1 MNENTDNENTEP
13 TDGAEQAG
21 GVEPQAGGPEH
32 PGDAEPRGTEDLA
45 GEQPTSG
52 EQPRVGQDPA
62 GEQPRGAEPAGGEE
76 PTAEQP
82 RTAEQPTAQATAEPR
97 RLFRSRSDRVISG
110 VCGGVA
116 RYLNVDPVI
125 VRVVA
130 VALIFAGGAG
140 LLLYAA
146 AFLLVPNEG
155 EGGGAPEAPRRLF
168 VIAGVIVLICA
179 IGALLP
185 FHWGWGWGGDGWDLL
200 PLGFVALAGLVV
212 WRFVTGQRS
221 HGDARSVV
229 RAMALGVALLILCF
243 VLAVAAA
250 WASADGGDTVVA
262 GIVIA
267 AGVALIVGA
276 FLEGR
281 ARWLILPALAVAL
294 PAGAVAAAGLDVTGG
309 HGERTYRPASS
320 DAVRSSYHL
329 GAGKLVVD
337 LRGAQLAPGDHPIK
351 VKLGVGEARL
361 IVPDDVCVSTKSH
374 LGIGGVQ
381 VFDRDTGGVDFDW
394 EDEHSAPAGTPR
406 VILDANIG
414 VGAITVHHQGDQ
426 GWNLE
431 PGNEACA

>member
-1 MNENTDNENTEP
+1 MVPTPGARHAVITMNENTENENTEQP
-13 TDGAEQAG
+13 GGAEPRADGPEQPG
-21 GVEPQAGGPEH
+21 GAEPQADGP
-32 PGDAEPRGTEDLA
+32 
-45 GEQPTSG
+45 
-52 EQPRVGQDPA
+52 EQPREGQDPA
-62 GEQPRGAEPAGGEE
+62 GERPRGEE

-82 RTAEQPTAQATAEPR
+82 RTAEQPTAQATAGPR
-97 RLFRSRSDRVISG
+97 RLFRSRSDRVIGG
-110 VCGGVA
+110 VCGGLA

-130 VALIFAGGAG
+130 VALVFVGGAG

-155 EGGGAPEAPRRLF
+155 EGGGPPEAPKRLF
-168 VIAGVIVLICA
+168 VIAGVIALICA
-179 IGALLP
+179 IGVLLP
-185 FHWGWGWGGDGWDLL
+185 FRWGWGWGDGWDLL

-212 WRFVTGQRS
+212 WRFATGERHQR
-221 HGDARSVV
+221 DARSVV
-229 RAMALGVALLILCF
+229 RAMALGVALLILCL

-267 AGVALIVGA
+267 AGLALIAGA

-294 PAGAVAAAGLDVTGG
+294 PAGAVSAANLDVTGG

-337 LRGAQLAPGDHPIK
+337 LRGAHLTPGDHPIK
-351 VKLGVGEARL
+351 VKLGVGEAKL
-361 IVPDDVCVSTKSH
+361 IVPRDVCVSTNSH
-374 LGIGGVQ
+374 LGIGGTQ
-381 VFDRDTGGVDFDW
+381 VFDSDKGGVDFDW
-394 EDEHSAPAGTPR
+394 EDERTAPAGTPR
-406 VILDANIG
+406 VVVDAHVGIG
-414 VGAITVHHQGDQ
+414 AFTVHHEGDQ
-426 GWNLE
+426 GWQLE
-431 PGNEACA
+431 PGNEACV